1 MALDVHTE
9 FSNSK
14 PEISNTYFL
23 VLTPFG
29 QVDGGG
35 IPLTE
40 SDTENIKVFKQNWGY
55 FTSMLKPSG
64 STKPI

>member
-1 MALDVHTE
+1 MCTQN
-9 FSNSK
+9 FPTPNQKSQ
-14 PEISNTYFL
+14 NTYFL

-40 SDTENIKVFKQNWGY
+40 SDTENIKVV
-55 FTSMLKPSG
+55 
-64 STKPI
+64 

>member
-1 MALDVHTE
+1 MCTQN
-9 FSNSK
+9 FPTPNQKSQ
-14 PEISNTYFL
+14 NTYFL
-23 VLTPFG
+23 VLTSFG

-40 SDTENIKVFKQNWGY
+40 SDTENIKVFKQNWVF

>member
-1 MALDVHTE
+1 MCTQN
-9 FSNSK
+9 FPTPNQKSQ
-14 PEISNTYFL
+14 NTYFL

-40 SDTENIKVFKQNWGY
+40 SDTENIKVFKQNWVF